1 MPIRESR
8 REILKGVVK
17 LAGVGGVVFASR
29 LAGAA
34 RKKSKS
40 DPHED
45 FFFLQLSDTHWGYSG
60 VSNPKAD
67 VTLPT
72 AIETIN
78 AAGAVP
84 DFVVFSGALPH
95 TTDGGGGR
103 PQPPHPVKKLT
114 TNLKVPS
121 PPFP

>member
-8 REILKGVVK
+8 RDILKGIVT

-34 RKKSKS
+34 KKKRKS
-40 DPHED
+40 DAHED

-72 AIETIN
+72 AGMLRANSTRHNEIAFDASIELI
-78 AAGAVP
+78 
-84 DFVVFSGALPH
+84 ALVA
-95 TTDGGGGR
+95 D
-103 PQPPHPVKKLT
+103 VSAK
-114 TNLKVPS
+114 PS
-121 PPFP
+121 SSSSCSLVSR